1 VLVAGV
7 NDGFA
12 TAFLVGA
19 GLALLAAVLLLPVAL
34 GYSLAGVRPA
44 LAVGAAVV
52 AALAVGGFA
61 LAADSDRPPEVVIQ
75 DPCEDRDNPGSGGIT
90 GFLQD
95 AALVAVDEV
104 ACRVGSSRE
113 ELVLAMVDD
122 DAAREYERR
131 YDVDPRSVIDLA
143 GSILPG

>member
-1 VLVAGV
+1 
-7 NDGFA
+7 
-12 TAFLVGA
+12 
-19 GLALLAAVLLLPVAL
+19 
-34 GYSLAGVRPA
+34 
-44 LAVGAAVV
+44 
-52 AALAVGGFA
+52 
-61 LAADSDRPPEVVIQ
+61 VIQ
-75 DPCEDRDNPGSGGIT
+75 DPCEDRDNAGSGGIT

-95 AALVAVDEV
+95 AALAAVDEV

-122 DAAREYERR
+122 DAAKDYERR